1 MRALYLT
8 GAVLLT
14 LVWLLARSFAPAGGL
29 TRSYYYPLPRDANP
43 PALDTRMLPTVVEEP
58 AAGVDLAF
66 LEELHRPVRDYFVRW
81 RGVWF
86 SPRQERIDFRAGA
99 DDGVIVRIDGEV
111 VLERHPA
118 VGMHTEMRSVAL
130 EAGAHT
136 LEIDHWQRGA
146 ARYLNVQS
154 APAGGEP
161 EPIRPG
167 RLFPADPGALGYWLR
182 VAAVQLAWPVLLVW
196 AAGPATWLGRK
207 VWRGAAALT
216 AREVGA
222 RLWVVTL
229 PAFLGPAQ
237 VLLFGPWTVHAT
249 NRAEFL
255 APFWSLAPRWIGL
268 LGLVTGLLVAIGLLL
283 PPRGFRPLRR
293 RALRRRRTA
302 LGAGQPAGRRLRPA
316 GRGRTRPDAARRA
329 RPVRGRPVD
338 RRARPPAS
346 ASPAPSAAPRPRRA
360 RSWWGCRPR
369 SFSCRRSRR
378 PRPGRSPAAH
388 GGELAPAPG
397 RDLRALRR
405 PQPHPHRARHVPVAH
420 LRRDPGRRPAGFDRG
435 WSGFTFFREHLG
447 AFRTTMGSMPAML
460 TGVPWRNEEPFGR
473 YARRHPSVFH
483 ALGRHGYR
491 LRSLTAH
498 SPDHPSDRF
507 PGAEGAVRYTIP
519 SPYGSYRDYVD
530 SASAQLLD
538 LSLFRHAPHGVKV
551 RIYRDDRWLF
561 QQWIEA
567 RRGAVATAWRSF
579 GDTVFLQEFASRI
592 TAAGDAPVYSFLHL
606 ITPHPPI
613 STDAECVYPGRRPR
627 LTRAGYL
634 AQAQCALLAVRTL
647 LDRLRDLGLYDRSA
661 IIVTSDHGTSRF
673 PAADHPFRR
682 IGSPSGRTTL
692 AVIGVRRHAAAPDQA
707 LRRAGCT
714 IADVGRPDR
723 GSPTCPPPCSTSPA
737 CRTPWRPERRPG
749 ARSGAAAR
757 ADLRV
762 SLLGRTEHPHEPLVR
777 RAAPVL
783 GGRAGDRP
791 GGVALPEGN
800 LRAGGRSRRPTRG
813 ASHRS
818 LGGRG
823 RGGAGRRIGR
833 RTYVSGEYA
842 AFFVPADT
850 GRVTFDVRKAPA
862 LAAQTV
868 TVRVD
873 GRGRRPAVAHRRRV
887 AHARLPRSRR
897 AMRTT
902 ARSASSYWSARR
914 GGRPTTTP
922 AASCCGATSER
933 RPARRPDDGGTHR
946 HACRRALSD

>member
-43 PALDTRMLPTVVEEP
+43 RALDTRMLPVVEEP

-86 SPRQERIDFRAGA
+86 SPRPERINFRASA

-111 VLERHPA
+111 VLARHPA
-118 VGMHTEMRSVAL
+118 VGMHTTMRSVAL
-130 EAGAHT
+130 EAGAHA
-136 LEIDHWQRGA
+136 LQIDHWQRGG
-146 ARYLNVQS
+146 ARRLNVQS
-154 APAGGEP
+154 SPAGGEP

-182 VAAVQLAWPVLLVW
+182 VAAMQLAWPVLLVW

-207 VWRGAAALT
+207 VWRGAPALT

-222 RLWVVTL
+222 RLRLVTL

-283 PPRGFRPLRR
+283 PPRGFRRY
-293 RALRRRRTA
+293 A
-302 LGAGQPAGRRLRPA
+302 AGLCAAGVLLWAQGNLLVADYGLLDGGGLDLTPPAGRVPFEAALWIGVLALALGFA
-316 GRGRTRPDAARRA
+316 GAVSRAA
-329 RPVRGRPVD
+329 PT
-338 RRARPPAS
+338 AS
-346 ASPAPSAAPRPRRA
+346 ALLVGLQAAVLLLPPLAPAAPRPESGGA
-360 RSWWGCRPR
+360 AESWRLP
-369 SFSCRRSRR
+369 
-378 PRPGRSPAAH
+378 PAAIY
-388 GGELAPAPG
+388 ELSADRNLIHIVLDMFPSHIFAEI
-397 RDLRALRR
+397 RDG
-405 PQPHPHRARHVPVAH
+405 
-420 LRRDPGRRPAGFDRG
+420 DRPAFDRG

-447 AFRTTMGSMPAML
+447 AFRTTLGSMPAML
-460 TGVPWRNEEPFGR
+460 TGVPWRNEMRFDR

-538 LSLFRHAPHGVKV
+538 LSLFRHAPHGVKA

-579 GDTVFLQEFASRI
+579 GDAVFLQEFTSRI

-613 STDAECVYPGRRPR
+613 STDAECVYPGRRLR

-634 AQAQCALLAVRTL
+634 AQAQCALRVVRTL

-661 IIVTSDHGTSRF
+661 IIVTSDHGLALF
-673 PAADHPFRR
+673 PAADHPLRG
-682 IGSPSGRTTL
+682 IGSPAGRSLHIIESDATPL
-692 AVIGVRRHAAAPDQA
+692 LLIKPFGAQGP
-707 LRRAGCT
+707 L
-714 IADVGRPDR
+714 ADVGRPDR
-723 GSPTCPPPCSTSPA
+723 DHRLARHPA
-737 CRTPWRPERRPG
+737 RPRRPAEHPG
-749 ARSGAAAR
+749 DRNVGPCARSGAAPR
-757 ADLRV
+757 ADLRAL
-762 SLLGRTEHPHEPLVR
+762 LLGRTEHPHEPLVR

-823 RGGAGRRIGR
+823 RGGAGRRTPHLRG
-833 RTYVSGEYA
+833 GEYA

-873 GRGRRPAVAHRRRV
+873 GRVVNRRSLADDAWHTLDYAVEARDADNSPFCVELLVSPAWRTADDN
-887 AHARLPRSRR
+887 PRGVLL
-897 AMRTT
+897 
-902 ARSASSYWSARR
+902 R
-914 GGRPTTTP
+914 G
-922 AASCCGATSER
+922 
-933 RPARRPDDGGTHR
+933 D
-946 HACRRALSD
+946 L

>member
-1 MRALYLT
+1 MRCPSTSSTRLIPVIASS
-8 GAVLLT
+8 AVGSVSAQAT
-14 LVWLLARSFAPAGGL
+14 I
-29 TRSYYYPLPRDANP
+29 P
-43 PALDTRMLPTVVEEP
+43 P
-58 AAGVDLAF
+58 
-66 LEELHRPVRDYFVRW
+66 
-81 RGVWF
+81 
-86 SPRQERIDFRAGA
+86 ERIDFRAGA

-130 EAGAHT
+130 EAGAHA
-136 LEIDHWQRGA
+136 LQIDHWQRGA
-146 ARYLNVQS
+146 ARRLNVQS
-154 APAGGEP
+154 SPAGGEP

-222 RLWVVTL
+222 RLRVVTL

-283 PPRGFRPLRR
+283 PPRGFRRY
-293 RALRRRRTA
+293 A
-302 LGAGQPAGRRLRPA
+302 AGLCAAGVLLWAQGNLLVVDYGLLDGGGLDLTPPAGRVPFEAALWIGVLAIALGFA
-316 GRGRTRPDAARRA
+316 GAVSRAA
-329 RPVRGRPVD
+329 PT
-338 RRARPPAS
+338 AS
-346 ASPAPSAAPRPRRA
+346 ALLVGLQAVVLLLPPLAPAAPRPESGGA
-360 RSWWGCRPR
+360 AESWRLP
-369 SFSCRRSRR
+369 
-378 PRPGRSPAAH
+378 PAAIY
-388 GGELAPAPG
+388 ELSADRNLIHIVLDMFPSHIFAEI
-397 RDLRALRR
+397 RDG
-405 PQPHPHRARHVPVAH
+405 
-420 LRRDPGRRPAGFDRG
+420 DRPAFDRG

-447 AFRTTMGSMPAML
+447 AFRTTLGSMPAML
-460 TGVPWRNEEPFGR
+460 TGVPWRNEMRFDR

-491 LRSLTAH
+491 LRSLTAY

-538 LSLFRHAPHGVKV
+538 LSLFRHAPHGVKA
-551 RIYRDDRWLF
+551 RIYRDDRGLF

-579 GDTVFLQEFASRI
+579 GDTVFLQEFTSRI

-613 STDAECVYPGRRPR
+613 STDAECVYPGRRLR

-634 AQAQCALLAVRTL
+634 AQAQCALRVVRTL

-661 IIVTSDHGTSRF
+661 IIVTSDHGLALF
-673 PAADHPFRR
+673 PAADHPLRG
-682 IGSPSGRTTL
+682 IGSPAGRSLRAIESDATPLLLIKPFGAQGPLQTSDAPTAITDLPATL
-692 AVIGVRRHAAAPDQA
+692 LDLAGLPNTLETGTSA
-707 LRRAGCT
+707 LALDP
-714 IADVGRPDR
+714 ARPR
-723 GSPTCPPPCSTSPA
+723 E
-737 CRTPWRPERRPG
+737 RTYAYHSW
-749 ARSGAAAR
+749 
-757 ADLRV
+757 
-762 SLLGRTEHPHEPLVR
+762 
-777 RAAPVL
+777 
-783 GGRAGDRP
+783 GGRNTHTSRWFDVLHLFSVDGRVDRP

-800 LRAGGRSRRPTRG
+800 LRAGGRSCRPTRG

-823 RGGAGRRIGR
+823 RGGAGRRPPHLRERRVRGLLRSRRHRARYLRRPQGAGPRGADGDGAGR
-833 RTYVSGEYA
+833 R
-842 AFFVPADT
+842 P
-850 GRVTFDVRKAPA
+850 
-862 LAAQTV
+862 
-868 TVRVD
+868 
-873 GRGRRPAVAHRRRV
+873 GRRPAVAHRRRV
-887 AHARLPRSRR
+887 AHARLRGRGARCGQQPALRR
-897 AMRTT
+897 A
-902 ARSASSYWSARR
+902 AGQPGVADGRR
-914 GGRPTTTP
+914 QPP
-922 AASCCGATSER
+922 R
-933 RPARRPDDGGTHR
+933 RPAAGRPLNDAPHAARRRGDSPPCLPESFRPSGSRGWCGPVSIRNFDPLPDGLVFLRHR
-946 HACRRALSD
+946 GLERFSKSSSTR

>member
-43 PALDTRMLPTVVEEP
+43 RALDTRRLPVVEEP

-86 SPRQERIDFRAGA
+86 SPRPERIDFRAGA

-111 VLERHPA
+111 VLARHPA
-118 VGMHTEMRSVAL
+118 VGMRTAMRSVAL
-130 EAGAHT
+130 EAGAHA
-136 LEIDHWQRGA
+136 LQIDHWQRGA
-146 ARYLNVQS
+146 ARRLNVQS
-154 APAGGEP
+154 SPAGGEP
-161 EPIRPG
+161 EPLRPG

-182 VAAVQLAWPVLLVW
+182 VAAGQLAWPVLLVW

-222 RLWVVTL
+222 RLRVVTL

-283 PPRGFRPLRR
+283 PPRGFRRYAAGLCAAGVLLWAQGNLLVADYGLLDGGVL
-293 RALRRRRTA
+293 ALA
-302 LGAGQPAGRRLRPA
+302 LGFAALALGFAGAVSR
-316 GRGRTRPDAARRA
+316 AA
-329 RPVRGRPVD
+329 PT
-338 RRARPPAS
+338 AS
-346 ASPAPSAAPRPRRA
+346 ALLVGLQAAVLLLPP
-360 RSWWGCRPR
+360 
-369 SFSCRRSRR
+369 
-378 PRPGRSPAAH
+378 
-388 GGELAPAPG
+388 LAPAASRPESG
-397 RDLRALRR
+397 GAAESWRLPPAAIYELSADRNLIHIVLDMFPTHIFAEIRDG
-405 PQPHPHRARHVPVAH
+405 
-420 LRRDPGRRPAGFDRG
+420 DRPAVDRG

-447 AFRTTMGSMPAML
+447 AFRTTLGSMPAML
-460 TGVPWRNEEPFGR
+460 TGVPWRNEEPFDR

-538 LSLFRHAPHGVKV
+538 LSLFRHAPHGVKA
-551 RIYRDDRWLF
+551 RIYRDNRWLF

-567 RRGAVATAWRSF
+567 SRGAVATAWRSF
-579 GDTVFLQEFASRI
+579 GDTVFLQEFTSRI

-613 STDAECVYPGRRPR
+613 STDAECVYPGRQLR

-634 AQAQCALLAVRTL
+634 AQAQCALRVVRTL

-661 IIVTSDHGTSRF
+661 IIVTSDHGVALF
-673 PAADHPFRR
+673 PAADHPLRG
-682 IGSPSGRTTL
+682 IGSPAGRSLRTIESDATPLLLIKPFGAQGPLQTSDAPTAITDLPATL
-692 AVIGVRRHAAAPDQA
+692 LDLAGLPNTLETGTSALALDPARPRERTYAYHSWGGRNTHTSRWFDVLHLFSVDGRVTDPAAWRY
-707 LRRAGCT
+707 RRA
-714 IADVGRPDR
+714 IFEPADD
-723 GSPTCPPPCSTSPA
+723 
-737 CRTPWRPERRPG
+737 
-749 ARSGAAAR
+749 
-757 ADLRV
+757 
-762 SLLGRTEHPHEPLVR
+762 
-777 RAAPVL
+777 RAAQ
-783 GGRAGDRP
+783 
-791 GGVALPEGN
+791 
-800 LRAGGRSRRPTRG
+800 RG
-813 ASHRS
+813 AHRIG
-818 LGGRG
+818 LW
-823 RGGAGRRIGR
+823 ADEDAAEPAAGR

-873 GRGRRPAVAHRRRV
+873 GRVVDRRSLTDDAWHTLDYAVEGRDADNSPLCVELLVSPAWRTADDN
-887 AHARLPRSRR
+887 PRGVLL
-897 AMRTT
+897 
-902 ARSASSYWSARR
+902 R
-914 GGRPTTTP
+914 G
-922 AASCCGATSER
+922 
-933 RPARRPDDGGTHR
+933 D
-946 HACRRALSD
+946 L